1 MHAGSALRREKN
13 LGFVSRQLGG
23 WWYHL
28 LRWGR
33 MGVEQTRMCG
43 ASRALLGPCSGQ
55 ASIRHFSEVFR
66 EAVGSMCLELSI
78 KVRAGAANLGV
89 ISV

>member
-1 MHAGSALRREKN
+1 MRREKN

-33 MGVEQTRMCG
+33 MGAEQTRMRG

-66 EAVGSMCLELSI
+66 EAVGSMCLELRR
-78 KVRAGAANLGV
+78 KVRAGAVNLGI